1 VNNVKMPSG
10 PQEWFFSTK
19 QT

>member
-1 VNNVKMPSG
+1 MPSG